1 MYMTCKHYLKR
12 VLGYG
17 KIKIGILGEKGFETR
32 RFFSE
37 LMSVRLSEPSSSS
50 KRACLV
56 GSGHSSLERA
66 VSELQAKGDEKLLEP
81 GRSSEPDFA

>member
-1 MYMTCKHYLKR
+1 MYMTCKHYLGR
-12 VLGYG
+12 VLGFG

-37 LMSVRLSEPSSSS
+37 LMSIRLSEPSASS
-50 KRACLV
+50 KRACPE

-66 VSELQAKGDEKLLEP
+66 VSERD
-81 GRSSEPDFA
+81 